1 MASSKPRLCPP
12 LALGAL
18 QRAAPLP
25 GGYGPAHAAA
35 PTLRAPPKHLQR
47 HQLGPEL
54 LLRALLT

>member
-1 MASSKPRLCPP
+1 MASPKPRLCPP